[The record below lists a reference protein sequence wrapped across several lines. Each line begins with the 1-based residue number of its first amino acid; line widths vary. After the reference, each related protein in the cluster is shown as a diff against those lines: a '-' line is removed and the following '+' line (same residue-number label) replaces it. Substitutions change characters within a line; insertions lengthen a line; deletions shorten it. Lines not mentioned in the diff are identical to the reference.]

1 MTSQAATA
9 DDATIS
15 GTKSS
20 AGPEFQKEICITDNA
35 RVVTEEAEVQQ
46 SKLGIEPYQFEPE
59 YSSDEDLAVDREIQH
74 DDATV
79 HTVCKIWICS

>member
-9 DDATIS
+9 DDATMS
-15 GTKSS
+15 GTKSLDLPDFS
-20 AGPEFQKEICITDNA
+20 DEICFTDND
-35 RVVTEEAEVQQ
+35 RDVVEEAEVQQ

-59 YSSDEDLAVDREIQH
+59 YSSDEDPAADRESQH
-74 DDATV
+74 DDATF

>member
-9 DDATIS
+9 DDATMS

-20 AGPEFQKEICITDNA
+20 AVPEFQNEICFTDDKID
-35 RVVTEEAEVQQ
+35 VVEEAEVQQ
-46 SKLGIEPYQFEPE
+46 SKLGIEPYQFEPD
-59 YSSDEDLAVDREIQH
+59 YLSDEDPVAERESQH
-74 DDATV
+74 DATF